1 MNKIFSALT
10 LWAAAGLLAPMAA
23 QAQGAAKADFVSGP
37 VMTVGADGVQ
47 RALPKGG
54 EVRSGE
60 TVVTGEGRA
69 QLNFTDGSI
78 VSLQPKTEFRVDA
91 YKFVEAEPGSE
102 KGFFSL
108 LKGALRTIT
117 GKIGRAQKSAYRMST
132 VVATIG
138 IRGTEYSARLD
149 NGLTASTIAG
159 EIEVCNNGGCTIVR
173 KGQSVF
179 AADANAKPDYTN
191 IQAGLP
197 PAGPPADPNLF
208 IGGERTSPTGGIP
221 IPTLP
226 SGPGYDVLFAGFDTG
241 LAFSLPPGNGTATF
255 DQTGALSGLTG
266 ATSGTAATQ
275 VEAMTDGVVAWGR
288 WAGGSIDVGAGATP
302 VTNVHYVT
310 GTPTPGAALATLQ
323 GIDFQGLGAGKAVY
337 SFMGATQPTAANGAI
352 GGGVSGALTVQF
364 TPATA
369 TISTLLTVPI
379 SGGYYTITNSGMT
392 GFPSFSDVGASMTC
406 SGSCAGAGATAQIN
420 GSFFGN
426 AAQRAGLTYNFTG
439 AGALGGVTG
448 AATFAR

>member
-1 MNKIFSALT
+1 MNKILSVLMA
-10 LWAAAGLLAPMAA
+10 WAVAGLLAPMAA

-37 VMTVGADGVQ
+37 VMAIGADGVQ
-47 RALPKGG
+47 RPLPKGG

-60 TVVTGEGRA
+60 TVATGEGRA
-69 QLNFTDGSI
+69 QLNFTDGSV
-78 VSLQPKTEFRVDA
+78 VSLQPKTEFRVDE
-91 YKFVEAEPGSE
+91 YSFVEADNASE

-117 GKIGRAQKSAYRMST
+117 GKIGRGKKAAYKMST

-173 KGQSVF
+173 KGESVF
-179 AADANAKPDYTN
+179 AADSNTKPDYTN

-197 PAGPPADPNLF
+197 PAEPPTDPNLF
-208 IGGERTSPTGGIP
+208 AGGERTTATGGIP

-255 DQTGALSGLTG
+255 DQAGALSGLTG
-266 ATSGTAATQ
+266 GTSGAPTTQ
-275 VEAMTDGVVAWGR
+275 VESMTDGVIAWGR
-288 WAGGSIDVGAGATP
+288 WAGGTVDAGFGPAP

-323 GIDFQGLGAGKAVY
+323 SIDFQGLGAGKAVY
-337 SFMGATQPTAANGAI
+337 GFMGATSPTAANGAV
-352 GGGVSGALTVQF
+352 GGGVNGSLTVQF
-364 TPATA
+364 GPATV
-369 TISTLLTVPI
+369 TVNTLLNLNIGGGTYSI
-379 SGGYYTITNSGMT
+379 TSGVVSGT
-392 GFPSFSDVGASMTC
+392 FPSFND
-406 SGSCAGAGATAQIN
+406 AGAVCAACVGGTAQIN
-420 GSFFGN
+420 GNFFG
-426 AAQRAGLTYNFTG
+426 ATAQRAGMTYSFTG
-439 AGALGGVTG
+439 AGPLGGVTG